1 MAHVSWSYC
10 KTDVSLPVPFL
21 WLSSGSLPL
30 HPLPAGNVCLCW
42 SWSSLLCGGGRASAV
57 QFWSMHC
64 EDQENTNVWNW
75 QKLSKSIL
83 DMKKTIGRKG
93 HHHPLLHTHWSSVPK
108 NFTKWHFFPRG
119 FFRSLGGLTTWCV
132 QIQYWHHWSI
142 HNRYITQVI
151 KSKRDRTLIKVVTA
165 YLPRPWWVASKFSP
179 ASKTHTTLSAYS
191 PWPTHVTT
199 R

>member
-1 MAHVSWSYC
+1 MFPYLFLSFGFLQEVFHCIHCLLETFAFVDLDHLFFVGVVGLQLFNFDPC
-10 KTDVSLPVPFL
+10 TVKIKKTQMFGTGKNFRNPF
-21 WLSSGSLPL
+21 
-30 HPLPAGNVCLCW
+30 
-42 SWSSLLCGGGRASAV
+42 
-57 QFWSMHC
+57 
-64 EDQENTNVWNW
+64 
-75 QKLSKSIL
+75 L
-83 DMKKTIGRKG
+83 DMKKTIGRKD
-93 HHHPLLHTHWSSVPK
+93 HHHPLLHTYWSSVPK